1 MNKQEISVVKQRLKD
16 LIEIAA
22 QQPSK
27 EEKDQLLDEIVEKA
41 LSGTSIDDIEILTA
55 KHRKNVQPVQTI
67 IKSSPVLRRVE
78 VLKPS
83 GEKLADSAPS
93 TTASSTASSSESTET
108 DQNGKK
114 SRGRP
119 RTKPKPKYDPK
130 YAVMNLVDAFEI
142 KEDGVRN
149 ALFKMI
155 MAARANSDGGRGIPQ
170 TEEPDN
176 FRFLRRGGPVPQTHT
191 FLIDG
196 VQYDVV
202 PPIISKGSGGV
213 ANSIWMEFENILNGI
228 EEMEMTKEDELRRQ
242 HEVAESKSLQ
252 NIGMVWYEGVTPD
265 VLKNHAVPAINAAT
279 ARTILAKIPEFKKRP
294 DDFLEMAPAVW
305 LSPGGQWTDEF
316 SALIRDVYLGKVQGF
331 GRKERIALARLLI
344 EPLGSIEFKLFQI
357 AFPERYKAQ
366 AEDIAG

>member
-22 QQPSK
+22 QQPTK
-27 EEKDQLLDEIVEKA
+27 EEKDQLLDTIVEKA
-41 LSGTSIDDIEILTA
+41 LSGTSIDDIEILA
-55 KHRKNVQPVQTI
+55 SKHRQNIQPVQTI
-67 IKSSPVLRRVE
+67 VKSSPILRRVE
-78 VLKPS
+78 IVKPAA
-83 GEKLADSAPS
+83 EKTEPQDQSAAGSTTPDSA
-93 TTASSTASSSESTET
+93 ET
-108 DQNGKK
+108 SQNGKK

-130 YAVMNLVDAFEI
+130 YAVMNLVDAFDI
-142 KEDGVRN
+142 KEEGVRN

-228 EEMEMTKEDELRRQ
+228 EEMEMDKEEELRRQ

-279 ARTILAKIPEFKKRP
+279 ARTILAQIPEFKKLP
-294 DDFLEMAPAVW
+294 NDFLEMAPAVW

-316 SALIRDVYLGKVQGF
+316 SAIMRDVYLGKIQGF

-344 EPLGSIEFKLFQI
+344 EPLGSIEFKMYEI